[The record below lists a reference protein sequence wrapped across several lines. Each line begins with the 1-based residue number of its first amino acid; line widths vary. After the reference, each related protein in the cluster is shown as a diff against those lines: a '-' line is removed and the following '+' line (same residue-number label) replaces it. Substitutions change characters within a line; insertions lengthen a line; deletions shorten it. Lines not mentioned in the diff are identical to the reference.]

1 MSYACIY
8 IKYLF
13 MLLCNFYLFPKLLNL
28 SVSKQNAFS
37 SILFSVLVPIPFL
50 YIRLYF
56 PSISLFILL
65 FLFFLA
71 TIFLYRVML
80 NTALFSS
87 IISFGISYFLFL
99 ISALLIGLVSFFQ
112 FIKVPENKLYLQW
125 ISLFFIGIMQLIL
138 SSLLFRSQ
146 RLKKGMP
153 FLLQQGAS
161 DIGIFISILIVMLA
175 SLSTFYQGNS
185 LLYAIPIFTVI
196 ICGFLLFFWW
206 KRSITQKY
214 RKMLQKQETE
224 ALIYANE
231 SLQKEI
237 QTLKNDN
244 ESLSKII
251 HKDNKLIPAME
262 LAVQELLSAGQM
274 SDSDRNLKNRADSLL
289 KELQLLTKERKGIL
303 SSYERKAIFSV
314 SSGLTRL
321 DALIRYMNQKCYL
334 NQTDFKV
341 SLNAD
346 ILYLTQHIID
356 EADLCTLTADLL
368 ENAIIACKNQPA
380 KNILLVIGIENQQY
394 YLSIFDSGTPFHP
407 DTIQLIGKIRTTTHS
422 DTGGSGIGLIT
433 TFEIAKKYKASF
445 YIEEITNSSMY
456 TKKIS
461 FYFDDLYIFNAYG
474 NRIIQ

>member
-1 MSYACIY
+1 MNNPHIY
-8 IKYLF
+8 IQYVSV
-13 MLLCNFYLFPKLLNL
+13 LLCSFYLFSKLLNL
-28 SVSKQNAFS
+28 TVSKKAVFIS
-37 SILFSVLVPIPFL
+37 VLFSVLAPFPFL
-50 YIRLYF
+50 CIWFLL
-56 PSISLFILL
+56 PSLSLFILV
-65 FLFFLA
+65 FLFFTA
-71 TIFLYRVML
+71 TKFLHRITL

-87 IISFGISYFLFL
+87 IISFAISWFLFYTSGL
-99 ISALLIGLVSFFQ
+99 LVSPLLYLFVQ
-112 FIKVPENKLYLQW
+112 LIKNKLYLY
-125 ISLFFIGIMQLIL
+125 IL
-138 SSLLFRSQ
+138 SAFLIGGIQFTLTALPFHFQ
-146 RLKKGMP
+146 RFKKGMP

-161 DIGIFISILIVMLA
+161 DIGVFISLLIIMAA
-175 SLSTFYQGNS
+175 SLNNLYQQNG
-185 LLYAIPIFTVI
+185 LLYTITIFTIV
-196 ICGFLLFFWW
+196 ICGILLFFWW
-206 KRSITQKY
+206 KRSIAQEYIKKLKE
-214 RKMLQKQETE
+214 RETE

-262 LAVQELLSAGQM
+262 LAVRELLSAGQM
-274 SDSDRNLKNRADSLL
+274 SDSDRNLQNRADSLL
-289 KELQLLTKERKGIL
+289 KELKLLSEERKGIL
-303 SSYERKAIFSV
+303 LSYERNAIYSV

-321 DALIRYMNQKCYL
+321 DALIHYMNQKCYL
-334 NQTDFKV
+334 NQTDLKV

-346 ILYLTQHIID
+346 ILYLTRHIID

-407 DTIQLIGKIRTTTHS
+407 DTIQLMGKIRTTTHS

-445 YIEEITNSSMY
+445 YIEEITNTSMY

-461 FYFDDLYIFNAYG
+461 FYFDGLYIFNAYG
-474 NRIIQ
+474 SRIIQ